1 MLMPSIAGG
10 QPQLC
15 RSAGG
20 NPSSRSLRSQG
31 RHSDGN
37 ATAPPDSA
45 AFPVVFPGC
54 YVFTTHSLRCGCAGR
69 SYRSHSTSQL
79 LEIMGARRTARTR
92 RVHPA
97 SSWHQSRTG
106 MSQSCAP
113 KHPSNLLHSDG
124 KRASGWAHTRLELG
138 AASAGRSVRTGK
150 QHGRCALHAGC
161 MCAAF
166 GCRVASRKPL
176 PAARLCGTTAIVR
189 PWIRHGMPLETRTRA
204 TRMHAEYGWPCYA
217 ARLRPRSTGLGWW
230 AQVNFQALQHDP
242 ET

>member
-1 MLMPSIAGG
+1 MFRLPACCAAASTSSGAG
-10 QPQLC
+10 
-15 RSAGG
+15 AV
-20 NPSSRSLRSQG
+20 
-31 RHSDGN
+31 
-37 ATAPPDSA
+37 A
-45 AFPVVFPGC
+45 A
-54 YVFTTHSLRCGCAGR
+54 AGR
-69 SYRSHSTSQL
+69 EAPGATPPSHIFRRGSGRVPRL
-79 LEIMGARRTARTR
+79 LRIYSAFASVRLFRLLLSFAFHHELMGARRTTRTR
-92 RVHPA
+92 RANPA
-97 SSWHQSRTG
+97 SSWRQSRTG

-113 KHPSNLLHSDG
+113 KSPSILAHSDG

>member
-45 AFPVVFPGC
+45 VSPVVFPGC

-79 LEIMGARRTARTR
+79 HELMGARRTTRTR

-113 KHPSNLLHSDG
+113 KHPSNLAHSDG
-124 KRASGWAHTRLELG
+124 KRTSGWAHSRLELG
-138 AASAGRSVRTGK
+138 AASAGRSLWTAQPASCMLVVLCMRDACTELAAAGLLLESRRRR
-150 QHGRCALHAGC
+150 HVCA
-161 MCAAF
+161 
-166 GCRVASRKPL
+166 VP
-176 PAARLCGTTAIVR
+176 
-189 PWIRHGMPLETRTRA
+189 
-204 TRMHAEYGWPCYA
+204 
-217 ARLRPRSTGLGWW
+217 PRSCDSD
-230 AQVNFQALQHDP
+230 HDCSP
-242 ET
+242 RMASSGIGMA